1 MVVFCPGRFRLRLK
15 MLKNCFHL
23 AWEHETII
31 SGEERW
37 TKKTITTERP
47 LTTQF
52 KITFQIKFTTEPT
65 NALLNLIPLL
75 TCFKNLL
82 NVEISPKDPT
92 TISVDAN
99 GAITASISPE
109 KLLTTKFVRVEI
121 LRLQYS
127 STSGGEVKF
136 TYVLRVDEQVRL

>member
-1 MVVFCPGRFRLRLK
+1 M
-15 MLKNCFHL
+15 KNCFHL

-31 SGEERW
+31 SDEERW
-37 TKKTITTERP
+37 TEKTITFERP
-47 LTTQF
+47 ITTQS
-52 KITFQIKFTTEPT
+52 KITFQIKFKTEPT
-65 NALLNLIPLL
+65 RKAFLSPTPLL

-82 NVEISPKDPT
+82 KVEISPKDLNMPT

-99 GAITASISPE
+99 GKITASISPE

-127 STSGGEVKF
+127 STRGGEVKF
-136 TYVLRVDEQVRL
+136 TYVLRVDTEVCL